1 MFFVVKSQP
10 YFLQPV
16 FTESEKVQ
24 KSKNSVKNRNKI
36 EGSQQKNQ
44 GCDYKAQTGQNKEE
58 SF

>member
-24 KSKNSVKNRNKI
+24 KSKNSVRNRNKI

-44 GCDYKAQTGQNKEE
+44 GCDYKSQTGKNTEE